1 MVLEGAK
8 LMRETQTAERIEK
21 YRSGLPLRSA
31 LDWFLER
38 RRFSYRST
46 DGRNSSQLE
55 GRWRRV
61 PDSLRGLCVVC
72 GQKSAKCPLPA
83 TKGHLRVN

>member
-1 MVLEGAK
+1 VLDHSVRNNGNPDFGRQAKSVASQTDVSLEDAAMVLEGAK

-38 RRFSYRST
+38 RRFS
-46 DGRNSSQLE
+46 
-55 GRWRRV
+55 
-61 PDSLRGLCVVC
+61 
-72 GQKSAKCPLPA
+72 
-83 TKGHLRVN
+83 